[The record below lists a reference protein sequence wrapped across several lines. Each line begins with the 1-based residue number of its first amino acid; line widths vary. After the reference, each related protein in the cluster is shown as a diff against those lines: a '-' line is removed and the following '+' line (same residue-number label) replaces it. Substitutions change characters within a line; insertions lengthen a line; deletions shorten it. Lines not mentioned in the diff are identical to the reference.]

1 MEKIILIYNFS
12 SILNENIIHNL
23 ENKLKCKILYST
35 IYDVMKML
43 GRANIDLINEIEGFG
58 KSAVSLVD
66 SIEIKEVPI
75 DKSLYRIN
83 KYPIEH
89 IEYNIGNI
97 IIKKIKEIEVTKENA
112 YDEYNELKKIITKY
126 EL

>member
-1 MEKIILIYNFS
+1 MERIILIYNFS

-35 IYDVMKML
+35 VYDVMKML

-58 KSAVSLVD
+58 ESAVSLVD

>member
-58 KSAVSLVD
+58 ESAVSLVD

-75 DKSLYRIN
+75 DKSLYKIN
-83 KYPIEH
+83 KYPMEH

>member
-58 KSAVSLVD
+58 ESAVSLVD

>member
-58 KSAVSLVD
+58 ESAVSLVD

-75 DKSLYRIN
+75 DKSLYKIN
-83 KYPIEH
+83 KYPMEH

-112 YDEYNELKKIITKY
+112 YDEYNELKKIITKF

>member
-1 MEKIILIYNFS
+1 
-12 SILNENIIHNL
+12 
-23 ENKLKCKILYST
+23 
-35 IYDVMKML
+35 ML

-58 KSAVSLVD
+58 ESAVSLVD

>member
-58 KSAVSLVD
+58 ESAVSLVD

-112 YDEYNELKKIITKY
+112 YDEYNELKKIIT
-126 EL
+126 